1 LKTVVLAGEW
11 YGELHKVTKS
21 GNEII
26 VESRW
31 TLVRDDEQQ
40 NQLSTQTSQR
50 KKQFEAQ
57 FLRAQRLESIG
68 TLASGIAHDLTM
80 CWLNYDVRSTFANE
94 NLPERSQR
102 LLKTVES
109 SQTWSSIS
117 QASSIVCARSRR
129 KAHDS
134 SSQAL
139 NFGNSAHCQR
149 DISQID

>member
-1 LKTVVLAGEW
+1 MTTAKSILTVDTDITE
-11 YGELHKVTKS
+11 
-21 GNEII
+21 
-26 VESRW
+26 
-31 TLVRDDEQQ
+31 
-40 NQLSTQTSQR
+40 

-57 FLRAQRLESIG
+57 FRAQRLESIG
-68 TLASGIAHDLTM
+68 TLPAASPDLNNVLAPIM
-80 CWLNYDVRSTFANE
+80 MSAQLLQMKISQSRSAAAE
-94 NLPERSQR
+94 DSGKQC
-102 LLKTVES
+102 
-109 SQTWSSIS
+109 QTWSSIS